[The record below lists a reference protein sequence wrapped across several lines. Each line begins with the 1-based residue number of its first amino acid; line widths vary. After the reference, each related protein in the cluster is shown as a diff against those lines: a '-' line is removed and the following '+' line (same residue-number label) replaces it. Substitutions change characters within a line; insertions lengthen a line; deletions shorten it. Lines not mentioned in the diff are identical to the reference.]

1 MALLLVFAGLSWAQA
16 FAEKDYKQLIL
27 GKWRG
32 VGRQCDSAG
41 NCKESV
47 VDNISFEFFQD
58 GTLAGLEND
67 EDHKLSY
74 TVEGDVVTIKDSN
87 GFEGVH
93 RIVALSDSTF
103 LLKNTESEEIVK
115 MVRVVEE
122 AEDSVTEKNSELII
136 GKWKAVG
143 ENCNEAGECV
153 EIIDSQ
159 WIEFQ
164 KNGMAK
170 MTDGGK
176 KSSLFVYR
184 VNGNTLTLLT
194 NNGRKVNITILLI
207 NKKEM
212 FWLNNKKRQK
222 LVRYKND

>member
-1 MALLLVFAGLSWAQA
+1 
-16 FAEKDYKQLIL
+16 
-27 GKWRG
+27 
-32 VGRQCDSAG
+32 
-41 NCKESV
+41 
-47 VDNISFEFFQD
+47 
-58 GTLAGLEND
+58 
-67 EDHKLSY
+67 
-74 TVEGDVVTIKDSN
+74 VVTIKDSN